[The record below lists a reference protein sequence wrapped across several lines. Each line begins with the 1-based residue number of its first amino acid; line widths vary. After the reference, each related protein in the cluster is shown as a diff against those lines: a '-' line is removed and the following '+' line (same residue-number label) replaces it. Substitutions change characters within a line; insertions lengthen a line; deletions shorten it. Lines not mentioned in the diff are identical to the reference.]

1 MELQLHMEMMV
12 KNIMF
17 ATNKKSQISDVVK
30 HLRKYKS
37 ITSYEAIKKYG
48 ATRLSG
54 IIFILRDKGFG
65 IETEM
70 TQGKNRYGH
79 ISNYAVYHLVKD
91 IEEGEE

>member
-1 MELQLHMEMMV
+1 MS
-12 KNIMF
+12 
-17 ATNKKSQISDVVK
+17 ATNNKSQIQDVIE

-37 ITSYEAIKKYG
+37 ITSYDAIRLYG

-54 IIFILRDKGFG
+54 IIFILRDKGFE

-79 ISNYAVYHLVKD
+79 ISNYAIYHLIKD
-91 IEEGEE
+91 VEE

>member
-1 MELQLHMEMMV
+1 M
-12 KNIMF
+12 
-17 ATNKKSQISDVVK
+17 NKRSQITDIIA

-37 ITSYEAIKKYG
+37 ITSNEAIKRYG

-54 IIFILRDKGFG
+54 IIFILREKGFD

-70 TQGKNRYGH
+70 TQSKNRYGH
-79 ISNYAVYHLVKD
+79 ISNYAIYHLIKD

>member
-1 MELQLHMEMMV
+1 MT
-12 KNIMF
+12 KR
-17 ATNKKSQISDVVK
+17 SQITDIIA

-37 ITSYEAIKKYG
+37 ITSNEAIKRYG

-54 IIFILRDKGFG
+54 IIFILREKGFG

-79 ISNYAVYHLVKD
+79 ISNYAIYHLIKD
-91 IEEGEE
+91 IEEDEK